1 MNTRPHCAANRPSRL
16 CLIALA
22 LAAPAATASA
32 ADAATLVVDRD
43 KAQCPHAPYASIQQA
58 VDAAQPGDTVHVC
71 ADLYSEEIAV
81 DKPLTL
87 HGQTPDDQRKPRAR
101 SARRRPSGASTRP

>member
-1 MNTRPHCAANRPSRL
+1 MNAQRHSAANRLLRL
-16 CLIALA
+16 SVLAVALSA
-22 LAAPAATASA
+22 LAAGAGDAH
-32 ADAATLVVDRD
+32 AATLVVDRD

-71 ADLYSEEIAV
+71 ADLYSEQIAV

-101 SARRRPSGASTRP
+101 SARRRPSGA